1 MYIVI
6 KNKIIII
13 MAVNQI
19 IKLFSLKVLINVDGV
34 VEDDGVV
41 DAIIIV
47 TDF

>member
-1 MYIVI
+1 
-6 KNKIIII
+6 